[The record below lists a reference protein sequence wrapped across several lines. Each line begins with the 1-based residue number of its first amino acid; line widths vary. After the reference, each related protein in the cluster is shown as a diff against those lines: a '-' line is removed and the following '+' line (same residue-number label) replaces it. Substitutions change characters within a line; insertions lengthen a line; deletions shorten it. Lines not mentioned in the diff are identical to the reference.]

1 MGLEVEGPAGASPRR
16 PGTAWRDGRRGRP
29 REARGPGRVREA
41 GRGRRRAAPPAGD
54 GRPGRGRVVPH
65 ANGGGAAV
73 IPPPSPQRAGRPV
86 RPPRCGMGRGF
97 RERGAPRDD
106 GVAILPRAG
115 SPDCRSCART
125 SRATAVSGRGSCAT
139 GHRAGGHDPVGPW
152 KGHSVAASATGW
164 CRGSVATVE
173 GEWFAG
179 GAGEPAARPWT
190 GGSPVAAGAI
200 RTRGRDG
207 PFEPSQGALGRGHAV
222 RPAGSG
228 LRSPGARA
236 ALTEGS
242 RSCRPDVLHAGRP
255 GRLPP
260 SEVRPR
266 DRPAPC
272 VRHDAA
278 EREDDGGLRGRMPW
292 GGASADGGGL
302 TDAAALAAP
311 MGSWRSACTSVP
323 ATGPVS
329 GGGRGRGRGRSRGSR
344 SRRRRSGRT
353 RPGRPRR

>member
-1 MGLEVEGPAGASPRR
+1 MGSGNAALPATTALRSSHGPVRPIADRALGQVVRRRCRAEGFAPQV
-16 PGTAWRDGRRGRP
+16 T
-29 REARGPGRVREA
+29 
-41 GRGRRRAAPPAGD
+41 GRGRRARPRGAMDGAEAVSPPSRASGSRAA
-54 GRPGRGRVVPH
+54 
-65 ANGGGAAV
+65 
-73 IPPPSPQRAGRPV
+73 QAGRRLVPGPADPPW
-86 RPPRCGMGRGF
+86 PPRR
-97 RERGAPRDD
+97 
-106 GVAILPRAG
+106 
-115 SPDCRSCART
+115 
-125 SRATAVSGRGSCAT
+125 SGREGGT
-139 GHRAGGHDPVGPW
+139 GRSSPRRAPW
-152 KGHSVAASATGW
+152 ARA
-164 CRGSVATVE
+164 C
-173 GEWFAG
+173 
-179 GAGEPAARPWT
+179 GA
-190 GGSPVAAGAI
+190 
-200 RTRGRDG
+200 
-207 PFEPSQGALGRGHAV
+207 
-222 RPAGSG
+222 PAGSG

-242 RSCRPDVLHAGRP
+242 RSCRPDALHAGRP

-302 TDAAALAAP
+302 TDAAALPAP
-311 MGSWRSACTSVP
+311 TGSWRSACTSVP